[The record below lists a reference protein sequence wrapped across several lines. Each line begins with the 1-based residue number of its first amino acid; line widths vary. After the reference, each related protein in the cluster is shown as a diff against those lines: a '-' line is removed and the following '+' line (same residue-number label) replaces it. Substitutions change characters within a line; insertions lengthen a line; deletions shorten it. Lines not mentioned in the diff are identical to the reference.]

1 MSPRVKNKFSESIW
15 KREEEKFKKLEKKI
29 KIPDKFLNK
38 VDFVVLKT
46 KNDFNLIPNTGGCYW
61 VWTNEPVK
69 HRFHQNKIP
78 KKIHRGE
85 IIYNGI
91 AKDNVQN
98 RIIHHLQGEQ
108 NAGWSGISLDI
119 YYKKSISH
127 RKKVMSAKG
136 KVPYVECPPNSR
148 NGKKD
153 DELKPIR
160 DKKLL
165 FKLFL
170 SKKEKSFLKKSY
182 KKEYYFRNGV
192 NIFEPK
198 HRRYKFKVYFI
209 TGLETLYTEYIEKKW
224 REKFGLPKLCSYS
237 AGR

>member
-1 MSPRVKNKFSESIW
+1 VNVSIINRFSKSIW
-15 KREEEKFKKLEKKI
+15 KKEEGKFKKLETKV
-29 KIPDKFLNK
+29 KIPDMSLNK
-38 VDFVVLKT
+38 VDSVVLKT
-46 KNDFNLIPNTGGCYW
+46 ENDFERIPKTGGCYW
-61 VWTNEPVK
+61 IWTNEPVK

-78 KKIHRGE
+78 KKIHGGE
-85 IIYNGI
+85 IIYNGV

-98 RIIHHLQGEQ
+98 RIIHHLLGEP

-119 YYKKSISH
+119 YYKKSVSH
-127 RKKVMSAKG
+127 RKKMMSAKG
-136 KVPYVECPPNSR
+136 KAPYVECSPNSR
-148 NGKKD
+148 NGKKN
-153 DELKPIR
+153 DELRPIR
-160 DKKLL
+160 GKKLL

-170 SKKEKSFLKKSY
+170 SKKEKSFLKKSN

-192 NIFEPK
+192 GIFEPK

-237 AGR
+237 SGR

>member
-1 MSPRVKNKFSESIW
+1 MSKSVISRFSKSIW
-15 KREEEKFKKLEKKI
+15 KKEEKKFKKLEKKV
-29 KIPDKFLNK
+29 KIPDMFLSK
-38 VDFVVLKT
+38 VDSVILKT
-46 KNDFNLIPNTGGCYW
+46 KNDFDRIPNTGGCYW
-61 VWTNEPVK
+61 IWTNEPVK

-78 KKIHRGE
+78 KKFRKGE

-91 AKDNVQN
+91 AKDNVQS

-119 YYKKSISH
+119 YYEKSISH

-136 KVPYVECPPNSR
+136 KVPYVESSSNSR
-148 NGKKD
+148 NGND
-153 DELKPIR
+153 CKPIR
-160 DKKLL
+160 GKKLL

-170 SKKEKSFLKKSY
+170 SKKEKSFLKKSD
-182 KKEYYFRNGV
+182 KKEYCFRNGV
-192 NIFEPK
+192 DIFEPK

-224 REKFGLPKLCSYS
+224 RENFGLPKLCSYS
-237 AGR
+237 SGR